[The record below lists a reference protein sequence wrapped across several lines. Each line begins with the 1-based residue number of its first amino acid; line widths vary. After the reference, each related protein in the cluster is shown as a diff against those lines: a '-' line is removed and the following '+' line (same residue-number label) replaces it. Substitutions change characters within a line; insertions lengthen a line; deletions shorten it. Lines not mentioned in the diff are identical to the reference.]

1 MDRTD
6 EVNVTVKD
14 RRRVKLKF
22 ALAYPSPYAAGIS
35 NLAVRLLYEMI
46 NNREDCLCERFFFSE
61 YGLPPLSLES
71 GAQLG
76 DFDIVGFSM
85 QHEMD
90 YPRMIDMLASSG
102 IPLEAGNGRKPTVL
116 AGGPSV
122 SSNPAP
128 LERFVDYFLIG
139 EAEPILDDLLDLG
152 CAGDLS
158 SLCQIKGIY
167 ARGGTAER
175 IRVSSLDD
183 AYHAVRQVHPANA
196 EGFPGSFLLE
206 VSRGCS
212 RGCRFCME
220 CFLYTPRRQRSA
232 KRISGILEDGIPQ
245 SRTNRVTC
253 ISSSFFDHT
262 DLMGIL
268 STMRDR
274 GLSFSLPSIR
284 VSDFREDLPA
294 LLSAGGQR
302 SITLAPETPS
312 ARLREVINK
321 RFDEDLLASSLSRC
335 RTAGIT
341 SLKLYFMLGV
351 PTESDADIDLLAPLL
366 RRVISAGFP
375 PNSIHISVNPMIPK
389 SNTPFQWAPMV
400 SADDYSRRLARFTRI
415 CSALGIR
422 RVESMDYR
430 WGAIQAFLSTGGDAA
445 GDALLMLS
453 NDISSGGRGDL
464 GSWRRVLKVLGK
476 KPDILYAPWDI
487 EDVLPWEPIKGSVP
501 KSSLA
506 REYRLSCG
514 VANERD

>member
-1 MDRTD
+1 MDRAN

-22 ALAYPSPYAAGIS
+22 ALAYPSPYTAGIS

-46 NNREDCLCERFFFSE
+46 NNRDDCLCERFFFSE
-61 YGLPPLSLES
+61 YGLAPLSLES
-71 GAQLG
+71 GARLN

-90 YPRMIDMLASSG
+90 YPRMIDMLVSSG
-102 IPLEAGNGRKPTVL
+102 IPIDAGNGRKPAII

-122 SSNPAP
+122 TSNPVP

-139 EAEPILDDLLDLG
+139 EAEPILDKVLDLG
-152 CAGDLS
+152 CSNDLPS
-158 SLCQIKGIY
+158 IKDIKGIY
-167 ARGGTAER
+167 TRGGSAER
-175 IRVSSLDD
+175 INVSCLDD
-183 AYHAVRQVHPANA
+183 AYHSVRQVHPLNA

-220 CFLYTPRRQRSA
+220 CFLYRPRRQRSV
-232 KRISGILEDGIPQ
+232 KRIADILEDGIPPT
-245 SRTNRVTC
+245 RTNRVTC

-262 DLMGIL
+262 DLIGIL
-268 STMRDR
+268 SIMRDR

-284 VSDFREDLPA
+284 VSDMESDLPA
-294 LLSAGGQR
+294 LLSAGGQH

-321 RFDEDLLASSLSRC
+321 RFDEDLLASCLSRC
-335 RTAGIT
+335 RAAGIS

-351 PTESDADIDLLAPLL
+351 PTEADEDIDLLAPLL

-375 PNSIHISVNPMIPK
+375 PRSIHISVNPMIPK

-400 SADDYSRRLARFTRI
+400 NAEDYARRLRRFTRI
-415 CSALGIR
+415 CSVLGIR

-430 WGAIQAFLSTGGDAA
+430 WGAIQAFLSTGDEAA
-445 GDALLMLS
+445 GDALRSLS
-453 NDISSGGRGDL
+453 CDIASGGHGDL
-464 GSWRRVLKVLGK
+464 GSWRRVLKTIGK
-476 KPDILYAPWDI
+476 KPDSLYVPWNI
-487 EDVLPWEPIKGSVP
+487 EDDLPWESIKGSMP
-501 KSSLA
+501 KSTLA
-506 REYRLSCG
+506 REYRQSCG